1 MNQNLNKY
9 IFSTPNIYNDEEA
22 VELKMKQIHPKLFG
36 LFCPVRYECIKKEKV
51 YVPYMLLV
59 FNYKITRSS
68 AKADKGKKGI
78 FDRSGKIGIVFD
90 MNEVHAFHFDL
101 LDKLE
106 FDKTNTGRLD
116 GRILKGNC
124 SQSEAVK
131 QGEECIKSQYLGRVF
146 HQIPE
151 LTLDKK
157 VMFYREAWELQL
169 ECRGKSYQKYAY
181 KDNFGAK
188 NEHISGLKV
197 RLTV

>member
-59 FNYKITRSS
+59 FNYKITRNS

-90 MNEVHAFHFDL
+90 MNEVHV
-101 LDKLE
+101 KE
-106 FDKTNTGRLD
+106 NTLVPSVS
-116 GRILKGNC
+116 KVC
-124 SQSEAVK
+124 
-131 QGEECIKSQYLGRVF
+131 
-146 HQIPE
+146 HIPE
-151 LTLDKK
+151 ILSYPT
-157 VMFYREAWELQL
+157 FYDIIQ
-169 ECRGKSYQKYAY
+169 SFSS
-181 KDNFGAK
+181 FGV
-188 NEHISGLKV
+188 L
-197 RLTV
+197 